1 MQIFRLLKIF
11 RISWKFGL
19 DEILLTEISNLT
31 QKYLSPNFD
40 NDKQNKTNFTQNLF
54 LLLIKLIKKV
64 QFWRDF
70 SAPRGERIRL
80 ALENLGTIFVKF
92 GQMLSTRRDLI
103 PTDIADE
110 LAKLQ
115 DQVQAIPPQDVVK
128 IIQKAYKKN
137 ISEIFS
143 EFDEIPLASASVAQV
158 HSATLKN
165 LDKVVAVKILRP
177 NIISTIEKDLKLLET
192 FAGLL
197 ESLWNDAKRLKPKEV
212 VAEFSK
218 YLHDELDLM
227 REAANASQLRR
238 NFIDSDLL
246 IVPEVFWD
254 FCTPTVMVMQKM
266 HGVPISQ
273 TQKLI
278 EQNINLEKLSEM
290 GVEIFFTQ
298 VFRDGFFHADMHP
311 GNIFVADD
319 GRYIALDFGIVAT
332 LTDEDKHYL
341 AQNFLAFFRRDYK
354 RVAEV
359 HIESGWA
366 PPTTR
371 VDEFESAIRAVCE
384 PVFDRPLKDISF
396 GKVLLRLFQT
406 SRRFHVEIQ
415 PQLIMLQ
422 KTLLNIEGLGRELNP
437 NLDLWKTAKPF
448 LENWTAKQIGWEAF
462 KNNLWQ
468 ELPNFTQKFPKLPNL
483 LYQTLQ
489 MNLQQNSKL
498 LAANENLQRQNQL
511 IMQKLLRKEKIKNS
525 LFFVLLVVFV
535 ALILLTLPM
544 FLEFVDLLK
553 FLKAEFLSVL
563 DFLKKF

>member
-54 LLLIKLIKKV
+54 LLFIKLIKKV

-70 SAPRGERIRL
+70 STPRGERIRL

-311 GNIFVADD
+311 GNIFVAAD

-354 RVAEV
+354 RVAAV

-563 DFLKKF
+563 DFLRKF

>member
-311 GNIFVADD
+311 GNIFVAAD

-354 RVAEV
+354 RVAAV

-448 LENWTAKQIGWEAF
+448 LENWTAKQIAWEAF

-563 DFLKKF
+563 DFLRKF